1 MTGEHVTGDHVTD
14 EHVTG
19 RHVPDDVLPA
29 GWEHSTAPGAG
40 ALPPA
45 AAMDSTAPTLSLAGD
60 WEFRWTASR
69 PAAPAMPGE
78 HAEPGRPY
86 ADRVTVPGH
95 WVLQGEE
102 PGGRRRWGSPW
113 YTNVNYPFPVD
124 PPFVPDDSAVGD
136 HRVEFTLPGPHQG
149 DHPLHGWEQARAL
162 LVRFD
167 GVDGGYAVW
176 VNGTP
181 VGWATGSRLVHEFD
195 VAPHVRPGANVLQVR
210 VHRFS
215 AASYLEDQDQWW
227 LPGIFRP
234 VTLRLRPHA
243 GIDDVDLRP
252 DLDPVTGTG
261 VLDVTVTAPDDA
273 FPVRL
278 HLPELGVDVTLGAHR
293 QRIEVGPVD
302 AWTDDA
308 PRRYTVRVEAPG
320 ETVTLRTGF
329 RRIEIRDAVLL
340 ANGRPVRLRGV
351 NRHEF
356 HPRTGRA
363 VTEEFTRAEL
373 VRMKQHNINAVRT
386 SHYPPAHHLL
396 ELADELGLWVVDE
409 CDLETHGFVHRGWRD
424 NPSDDPAWRDAYLDR
439 IARTWERDKNHPCLV
454 MVSLGNESATGT
466 NLAAMSAWLKE
477 RGCPLPVHYEGDRE
491 SAYTDVYSRM
501 YPTYRECEHVL
512 TGALVPSVPDDGQ
525 GRLAGRPF
533 VLCEYGH
540 AMGNG
545 PGGLAR
551 YEQLMDHY
559 PRFAGGFVW
568 EWKDHGIATTT
579 PDGVRYLAHG
589 GDFGEPIHDGT
600 FVMDGVCFA
609 DGTPSPALL
618 DIRSTFEP
626 VRITVGDDGRLT
638 VRNRNTAVDTGYL
651 RFAWQRE
658 LDGVVIAG
666 GELPLPPVPAGETGI
681 AVVPDLTVPERGASR
696 DAASASAVLAT
707 AASEGT
713 VSGRAAADPGDAPVA
728 VHPESW
734 LIVTAALAAGT
745 AWAPAGHVVAVGQGR
760 LTGPPPGPAPGTG
773 DPAPVVADPAGATA
787 HRVGIAEFTASGELV
802 RLGAVPVRGLGLCLD
817 RAPTD
822 NDRGTTEPTRD
833 TRRSDRPGFDWDADA
848 GTDRVPVAA
857 AQPWAEHRLGAW
869 QRRTLDV
876 RGTDGD
882 PRAGALT
889 RVERW
894 GEPAGDAAAQVTT
907 TWRPTSAGVAL
918 TVTITPRGSAVD
930 HPLPVAREGVVL
942 TLPAG
947 GLDTVQWFGPGPQ
960 ESYADTAVGA
970 RVGRHRL
977 RVDDFITS
985 YPSPQENGNRRGVRW
1000 LQLRPGAHADTGADA
1015 DDAPA
1020 VLTVRVLAADTADGW
1035 LNMNVQRHTPA
1046 QLAAAAHP
1054 HELPPSDVL
1063 YLHLDVAQHGIGSR
1077 SCGVDVEPEHR
1088 LVLHE
1093 TSFTVEFLTPTA
1105 GRTA

>member
-1 MTGEHVTGDHVTD
+1 M
-14 EHVTG
+14 
-19 RHVPDDVLPA
+19 RPDVLPA
-29 GWEHSTAPGAG
+29 GWEDLVAPGAG

-45 AAMDSTAPTLSLAGD
+45 AAVETTAPSVSLDGD
-60 WEFRWTASR
+60 WQFRWTAR
-69 PAAPAMPGE
+69 RTDAPAMPGE
-78 HAEPGRPY
+78 HAEPGHAY

-95 WVLQGEE
+95 WVLQGGQ
-102 PGGRRRWGSPW
+102 PAGRGPWGSPW

-136 HRVEFTLPGPHQG
+136 HRVEFTLPGPDDA
-149 DHPLHGWEQARAL
+149 DHPLHGWQEARAL
-162 LVRFD
+162 LARFD
-167 GVDGGYAVW
+167 GVDGADAVW

-195 VAPHVRPGANVLQVR
+195 VAPHAHPGVNVLQVR

-234 VTLRLRPHA
+234 VTLRLRPRA
-243 GIDDVDLRP
+243 GIDDVDLAP
-252 DLDPVTGTG
+252 DLDPGTG
-261 VLDVTVTAPDDA
+261 AGILDVTVTAPADA
-273 FPVRL
+273 FPARL
-278 HLPELGVDVTLGAHR
+278 HVPELGVDVTLGAHR
-293 QRIEVGPVD
+293 QRIEVGPVQ
-302 AWTDDA
+302 AWSDDA
-308 PRRYTVRVEAPG
+308 PRRYTVHVEAPG

-373 VRMKQHNINAVRT
+373 IRMKRHNINAIRT

-396 ELADELGLWVVDE
+396 ELADELGLWVIDE
-409 CDLETHGFVHRGWRD
+409 CDLETHGFVHQQWRR

-454 MVSLGNESATGT
+454 MVSLGNESGTGA
-466 NLAAMSAWLKE
+466 NLAAMSAWLKG

-491 SAYTDVYSRM
+491 SRYTDVYSRM

-512 TGALVPSVPDDGQ
+512 AGELVPSVPDDGQ
-525 GRLAGRPF
+525 ERLATRPF

-551 YEQLMDHY
+551 YEQLIDRY

-568 EWKDHGIATTT
+568 EWKDHGIATATVDGT
-579 PDGVRYLAHG
+579 PYWAHG
-589 GDFGEPIHDGT
+589 GDFGEPVHDGT
-600 FVMDGVCFA
+600 FVLDGVCFP

-618 DIRSTFEP
+618 DLRSTFAP
-626 VRITVGDDGRLT
+626 VRITVGDDGRVT
-638 VRNRNTAVDTGYL
+638 VRNRNTGVDTGYL
-651 RFAWQRE
+651 RFTWRLE
-658 LDGVVIAG
+658 VDGVAIAAG
-666 GELPLPPVPAGETGI
+666 DLPLAAVAAGDTGI
-681 AVVPDLTVPERGASR
+681 AAVPDLGVPGLGDDGA
-696 DAASASAVLAT
+696 
-707 AASEGT
+707 G
-713 VSGRAAADPGDAPVA
+713 DPGDHRPGDVAPGRTSAAAGTGAPVA

-734 LIVTAALAAGT
+734 LVVTAALAADA

-760 LTGPPPGPAPGTG
+760 LAGPPPGPAPVAAVAATGGADAPDPGGDTDPGPRGT
-773 DPAPVVADPAGATA
+773 V
-787 HRVGIAEFTASGELV
+787 RRIGIAGFSAGGELLS
-802 RLGAVPVRGLGLCLD
+802 LGNLPVLGVGLALD

-822 NDRGTTEPTRD
+822 NDRGTIEPTRD

-857 AQPWAEHRLGAW
+857 ATPWAEHRLGDW
-869 QRRTLDV
+869 QRRTVAVHGVATAAPD
-876 RGTDGD
+876 
-882 PRAGALT
+882 AALT

-894 GEPAGDAAAQVTT
+894 GEPAGDAAARVTT
-907 TWRPTSAGVAL
+907 TWRPTPGGVSL
-918 TVTITPRGSAVD
+918 TVTITPEGSAVER
-930 HPLPVAREGVVL
+930 PLPVAREGIVV

-947 GLDTVQWFGPGPQ
+947 PAAVIDTAVIDTAVIDTVQWFGPGPQ
-960 ESYADTAVGA
+960 ETYADTAIGA

-977 RVDDFITS
+977 PLDEFITS

-1000 LQLRPGAHADTGADA
+1000 LQLLSDAGADA
-1015 DDAPA
+1015 DDRAP
-1020 VLTVRVLAADTADGW
+1020 VLTVRVLAADSVDGW
-1035 LNMNVQRHTPA
+1035 LNVNVQRHTPA
-1046 QLAAAAHP
+1046 QLAAADHP

-1063 YLHLDVAQHGIGSR
+1063 HLHLDVAQHGIGSR

-1088 LVLHE
+1088 VTLHE
-1093 TSFTVEFLTPTA
+1093 ATFTVEFLTPSGGTA
-1105 GRTA
+1105 